1 MKDKKISG
9 RCAAQKVLNLKKILS
24 SKMAATDKQPKKQLF
39 VLLEADCQNAL
50 HLAHFWSFVL
60 QILSVQERFNI
71 FMDILKG
78 KESYPIGDGKV
89 DGAQNLFAG
98 VVRARPDKDSLLG
111 PLWNGEGA
119 THDPIY
125 ADAVEA
131 RPDEEPNKMNP
142 AQFKR
147 VASQ

>member
-1 MKDKKISG
+1 MD
-9 RCAAQKVLNLKKILS
+9 
-24 SKMAATDKQPKKQLF
+24 
-39 VLLEADCQNAL
+39 EA
-50 HLAHFWSFVL
+50 
-60 QILSVQERFNI
+60 
-71 FMDILKG
+71 K
-78 KESYPIGDGKV
+78 
-89 DGAQNLFAG
+89 NLFAG